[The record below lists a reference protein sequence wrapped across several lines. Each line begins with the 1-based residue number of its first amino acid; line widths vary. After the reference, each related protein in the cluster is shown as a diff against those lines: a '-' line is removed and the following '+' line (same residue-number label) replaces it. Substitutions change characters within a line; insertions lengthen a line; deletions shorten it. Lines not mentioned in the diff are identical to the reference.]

1 MRHLTRKHPLPA
13 ARATASLGLAAALAF
28 GGGTAAWADGAA
40 GGALGGLP
48 GGGMIG
54 GDGGLAPGCG
64 GGEGSP
70 GGGPSGPGSGIDHV
84 DEPFGQII
92 RIIPAVGM
100 SALLYLPA
108 LPVDPNL
115 CDEETGHPA
124 LQVLY
129 VDRAYADEPDSW
141 ERWGTFEWEKSWR
154 EYASGTNSITP
165 VFADDQ
171 HTVMRYCTVSY
182 SSDTVDYRDFYL
194 RATAVTLE
202 DGVLTT
208 TEFAPALIA
217 YEGAWRPDPDDP
229 EEEPPVVV
237 NPPEADA
244 GDSGGNRGGAAQGES
259 ERVDP
264 GSAPKILLPGVERAE
279 AAPGGGEGAEEDA
292 PADEGGDSAEDDAS
306 KADGTHAAL
315 DGDARDDGAPAYAE
329 EQVPGF
335 VWAVGATAAAVVDAG
350 GAGAVLHAKNRTRKG
365 AGAHR
370 QRPSA

>member
-1 MRHLTRKHPLPA
+1 M
-13 ARATASLGLAAALAF
+13 
-28 GGGTAAWADGAA
+28 
-40 GGALGGLP
+40 
-48 GGGMIG
+48 
-54 GDGGLAPGCG
+54 
-64 GGEGSP
+64 
-70 GGGPSGPGSGIDHV
+70 
-84 DEPFGQII
+84 DEPFSQII

-100 SALLYLPA
+100 SALLYLPV

-141 ERWGTFEWEKSWR
+141 ERWGTFEWEESWR

-229 EEEPPVVV
+229 DEEPPVVV

-259 ERVDP
+259 ERVNP

-279 AAPGGGEGAEEDA
+279 AAPGGGEDAEEDA

-306 KADGTHAAL
+306 KADDTHAAL
-315 DGDARDDGAPAYAE
+315 DEDARDDGAPAYAE

-335 VWAVGATAAAVVDAG
+335 VWAVGATAAAVVVAG

>member
-48 GGGMIG
+48 GGGMMG
-54 GDGGLAPGCG
+54 GDGGLAPGYG

-141 ERWGTFEWEKSWR
+141 ERWGTFEWEESWR
-154 EYASGTNSITP
+154 EYASGTNGITP

-279 AAPGGGEGAEEDA
+279 AAPGGGEDAEEDS

-335 VWAVGATAAAVVDAG
+335 VWAVGATAAAVVVAG
-350 GAGAVLHAKNRTRKG
+350 TGAAIMRAKGRARKG
-365 AGAHR
+365 AGT
-370 QRPSA
+370 P

>member
-1 MRHLTRKHPLPA
+1 M
-13 ARATASLGLAAALAF
+13 
-28 GGGTAAWADGAA
+28 
-40 GGALGGLP
+40 
-48 GGGMIG
+48 
-54 GDGGLAPGCG
+54 
-64 GGEGSP
+64 
-70 GGGPSGPGSGIDHV
+70 

-100 SALLYLPA
+100 SALLYLPV

-141 ERWGTFEWEKSWR
+141 ERWGTFEREESWR

-229 EEEPPVVV
+229 DEEPPVVV

-259 ERVDP
+259 ERVNP

-279 AAPGGGEGAEEDA
+279 AAPGGGEDAEEDA

-306 KADGTHAAL
+306 KADDTHAAL
-315 DGDARDDGAPAYAE
+315 DEDARDDGAPAYAE

-335 VWAVGATAAAVVDAG
+335 VWAVGATAAAVVVAG
-350 GAGAVLHAKNRTRKG
+350 GQGGQDQEQQHHTADHGQPVAAEPAPDGLPPGLALLRGEHFSGLGRLFFQKSFAVHFLPPFWKEIVG
-365 AGAHR
+365 
-370 QRPSA
+370 SATA

>member
-1 MRHLTRKHPLPA
+1 M
-13 ARATASLGLAAALAF
+13 
-28 GGGTAAWADGAA
+28 
-40 GGALGGLP
+40 
-48 GGGMIG
+48 
-54 GDGGLAPGCG
+54 
-64 GGEGSP
+64 
-70 GGGPSGPGSGIDHV
+70 

-100 SALLYLPA
+100 SALLYLPV

-141 ERWGTFEWEKSWR
+141 ERWGTFEWEESWR

-229 EEEPPVVV
+229 DEEPPVVV

-244 GDSGGNRGGAAQGES
+244 R
-259 ERVDP
+259 
-264 GSAPKILLPGVERAE
+264 
-279 AAPGGGEGAEEDA
+279 
-292 PADEGGDSAEDDAS
+292 
-306 KADGTHAAL
+306 
-315 DGDARDDGAPAYAE
+315 
-329 EQVPGF
+329 
-335 VWAVGATAAAVVDAG
+335 
-350 GAGAVLHAKNRTRKG
+350 
-365 AGAHR
+365 
-370 QRPSA
+370 

>member
-13 ARATASLGLAAALAF
+13 ARATASLGLAAVLAF

-48 GGGMIG
+48 GGGMMG

-141 ERWGTFEWEKSWR
+141 ERWGTFEWEESWR

-229 EEEPPVVV
+229 DEEPPVVV

-259 ERVDP
+259 ERVNP

-279 AAPGGGEGAEEDA
+279 AAPGGGEDAEEDS

-315 DGDARDDGAPAYAE
+315 DGGARDDGAPAYAE

-335 VWAVGATAAAVVDAG
+335 VWVIGATAAVVVVAS
-350 GAGAVLHAKNRTRKG
+350 GAGAVLHTKNRTRKG

>member
-1 MRHLTRKHPLPA
+1 M
-13 ARATASLGLAAALAF
+13 
-28 GGGTAAWADGAA
+28 
-40 GGALGGLP
+40 
-48 GGGMIG
+48 
-54 GDGGLAPGCG
+54 
-64 GGEGSP
+64 
-70 GGGPSGPGSGIDHV
+70 

-100 SALLYLPA
+100 SALLYLPV

-141 ERWGTFEWEKSWR
+141 ERWGTFEREESWR

-229 EEEPPVVV
+229 DEEPPVVV

-259 ERVDP
+259 ERVNP

-279 AAPGGGEGAEEDA
+279 AAPGGGEDAEEDA

-306 KADGTHAAL
+306 KADDTHAAL
-315 DGDARDDGAPAYAE
+315 DEDARDDGAPAYAE

-335 VWAVGATAAAVVDAG
+335 VWAVGATAPLSSSPAARAPSCTP
-350 GAGAVLHAKNRTRKG
+350 RTGRARVPAPTG
-365 AGAHR
+365 RGPL
-370 QRPSA
+370 PSAASWRGCKLPPQLRQAQRRRIRQAERQDRRPWP